1 MANIE
6 ITLGTG
12 NEHKVFEIN
21 TIVKSLGYD
30 NIKFVQAPKGFNPIE
45 DGTTF

>member
-1 MANIE
+1 ME

-21 TIVKSLGYD
+21 TIVKSQGYD
-30 NIKFVQAPKGFNPIE
+30 DIKFIPSPSGFNPVE
-45 DGTTF
+45 DGSSF